1 MNPKIA
7 TAIQQAKTCAPTRC
21 DNEQVC
27 FILATE
33 VERLYTLLE
42 KENIS
47 TAEPSY
53 EATEPMWEAS

>member
-1 MNPKIA
+1 MTPEIKA
-7 TAIQQAKTCAPTRC
+7 AIQKAKTCAPSRC

-33 VERLYTLLE
+33 VERLYILLE